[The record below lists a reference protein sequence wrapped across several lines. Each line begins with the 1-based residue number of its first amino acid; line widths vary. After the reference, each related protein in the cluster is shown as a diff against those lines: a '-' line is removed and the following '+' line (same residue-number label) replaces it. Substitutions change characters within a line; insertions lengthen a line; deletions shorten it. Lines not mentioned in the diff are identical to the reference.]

1 MSRKLAVLLT
11 AALTFGGTAL
21 AGKKNKKGKDD
32 AAAPAP
38 KAAAAVPATPDD
50 AASKKFGA
58 KLVTASLLN
67 FRPSD
72 AGGATFQYDKM
83 TFGAD
88 NTWTAAGWVEFD
100 DEKMEC
106 TEAGKWTMEA
116 ADSDKVAN
124 VTWTV
129 DKTDCAGRESG
140 SEVRAQLTLSK
151 DGTIDA
157 KFR

>member
-1 MSRKLAVLLT
+1 MSRTLPVLLT
-11 AALTFGGTAL
+11 ASLILGGTAL
-21 AGKKNKKGKDD
+21 AGKKKKKGKD
-32 AAAPAP
+32 APADAP
-38 KAAAAVPATPDD
+38 KVEAAVPTTPAD

-58 KLVTASLLN
+58 KLMTATLVN

-106 TEAGKWTMEA
+106 NESGKWTMEA
-116 ADSDKVAN
+116 AESDKVAN
-124 VTWTV
+124 VTWGV
-129 DKTDCAGRESG
+129 DKTDCAGREPG

>member
-1 MSRKLAVLLT
+1 MSRTLFVALSASLMLA
-11 AALTFGGTAL
+11 GTAL
-21 AGKKNKKGKDD
+21 AGKKKKSKDV
-32 AAAPAP
+32 AVATP
-38 KAAAAVPATPDD
+38 KAAAAVPTTPADAT
-50 AASKKFGA
+50 SKKFGV
-58 KLVTASLLN
+58 KLMSSTLVN

-88 NTWTAAGWVEFD
+88 NTWKAAGWVEFD

-106 TEAGKWTMEA
+106 DESGNWTMEA

-124 VTWTV
+124 VTWKV
-129 DKTDCAGRESG
+129 AKTDCAGREPG

>member
-1 MSRKLAVLLT
+1 MSRTLPVLL
-11 AALTFGGTAL
+11 AASLVIGGTAL
-21 AGKKNKKGKDD
+21 AGKKKKKGKDVE
-32 AAAPAP
+32 AAAP
-38 KAAAAVPATPDD
+38 KVEAAVPTTPDD

-58 KLVTASLLN
+58 KLMSSTLVN

-83 TFGAD
+83 TFSAD
-88 NTWTAAGWVEFD
+88 NSWTAAGWVEFD

-106 TEAGKWTMEA
+106 TESGSWTMEA
-116 ADSDKVAN
+116 AESDKVAN
-124 VTWTV
+124 VTWAV
-129 DKTDCAGRESG
+129 AKTDCAGRESG